1 LPDVGSLQLK
11 ESVFPKNI
19 SETKTKYFVLKNNTT
34 LLKKQNM
41 HKCVNE
47 VFNKT
52 KPNKD
57 LTHSFEISS
66 QTSRPLVDCPTQLTL
81 ISHLWIFLFVRTNIK
96 ATNMKEIQQ
105 GNLLAD
111 HHLDHNFNSNA
122 TAFHH

>member
-1 LPDVGSLQLK
+1 
-11 ESVFPKNI
+11 
-19 SETKTKYFVLKNNTT
+19 
-34 LLKKQNM
+34 M

-105 GNLLAD
+105 GNLLVSLRKLNTKLAKD
-111 HHLDHNFNSNA
+111 CRVKTVMINIGDGYTLV
-122 TAFHH
+122 TKL